1 MMYTARFQCIWVK
14 LCAGDICGSDVLCS
28 RPPHSASDMHVYECL
43 CIMIIGDDN
52 YLCLCIMINADDDY
66 LTNCI

>member
-1 MMYTARFQCIWVK
+1 MDQMF
-14 LCAGDICGSDVLCS
+14 CASG
-28 RPPHSASDMHVYECL
+28 PHIVHQISCL
-43 CIMIIGDDN
+43 CIMIIGDDD